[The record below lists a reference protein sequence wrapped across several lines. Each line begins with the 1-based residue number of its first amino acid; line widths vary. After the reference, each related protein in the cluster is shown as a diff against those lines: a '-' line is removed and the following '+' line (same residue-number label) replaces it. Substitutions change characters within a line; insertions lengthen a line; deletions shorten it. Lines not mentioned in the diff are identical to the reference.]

1 MHMGTKQYVFK
12 QQWYITLLLDTGLDL
27 FVCFGRTE
35 SGVENLSF
43 WFTVLH
49 IRKLLYTEIILSPS
63 VAKNTRFDSL
73 TTLNKLYTD
82 RCT

>member
-35 SGVENLSF
+35 SGVENYPFAL
-43 WFTVLH
+43 
-49 IRKLLYTEIILSPS
+49 PS
-63 VAKNTRFDSL
+63 YISER
-73 TTLNKLYTD
+73 
-82 RCT
+82 